1 MSKISKHQSVGQVNI
16 FFLSNSNLGESLM
29 DGLTRPQY
37 FAHADTIANTMWGSS
52 WPPAKDWSRW
62 EGSLEMSGGGQIGWE
77 TQKGDG
83 SLLVCK
89 QLWILCVYKHILYI
103 QYESIWINMI
113 SLAPFGQC
121 CAPAIFP
128 QDRCVAGFPKALD
141 KGLARGLPRR
151 REIWCVKKRYTRVC
165 GNEGAWGIIKIDSW

>member
-1 MSKISKHQSVGQVNI
+1 MSNISKHQSVGQVNI
-16 FFLSNSNLGESLM
+16 FLYMFLPNSNLGESLM
-29 DGLTRPQY
+29 NGLTRPQY

-62 EGSLEMSGGGQIGWE
+62 EGSLKEVKLVDKPK
-77 TQKGDG
+77 KGDG
-83 SLLVCK
+83 SFLVCK
-89 QLWILCVYKHILYI
+89 QLWILCVYKHIYI
-103 QYESIWINMI
+103 IWINMI